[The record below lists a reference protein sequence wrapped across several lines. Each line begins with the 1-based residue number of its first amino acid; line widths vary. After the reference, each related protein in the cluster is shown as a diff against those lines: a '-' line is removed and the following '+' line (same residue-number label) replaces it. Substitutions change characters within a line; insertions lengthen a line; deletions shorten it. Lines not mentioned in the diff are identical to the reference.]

1 MSLELRGLSMNN
13 RRRLNHPSLRHM
25 AASQA
30 TREVDMNRRMVI
42 NRLTEIV
49 VAGVVAIGLVAT
61 ALADPGSL
69 ARRVTITVFADHYIV
84 GDLAFDDL
92 NYLEKHV
99 TAAHV
104 SSVEILIC
112 GAKATRALKA
122 VVHRFRHVPV
132 QMRVPDVDEL
142 ECMSKAPLVTPV
154 RQRVGQRPF

>member
-1 MSLELRGLSMNN
+1 MNG
-13 RRRLNHPSLRHM
+13 RK
-25 AASQA
+25 
-30 TREVDMNRRMVI
+30 VV
-42 NRLTEIV
+42 NRLTQFV
-49 VAGVVAIGLVAT
+49 VAGVAGLGLVAT

-69 ARRVTITVFADHYIV
+69 AHRVTITVFADHYIV

-92 NYLEKHV
+92 DYLEKHV
-99 TAAHV
+99 TATPV

-142 ECMSKAPLVTPV
+142 ECMSTAPFVTPV
-154 RQRVGQRPF
+154 RQRIGQRPFGIDDGAVERYWLDIMP